1 MSNDADPL
9 QAQYDGIPVPCYTW
23 RALDGGFVLERANRE
38 AHERTGPRLRT
49 LLGRRVEEVY
59 PDRADIADDLAIA
72 LAERRTQRREME
84 HTLATTG
91 ERRRLDVSY
100 VFVPPDRV
108 MVHADDVTE
117 QRENEERLRAVI
129 ATIESG
135 LLTVSPAGR
144 VTDANPAACRILG
157 LPRERVVEDPDWRQ
171 TLGLHLADGRSWPSN
186 DPDCPGA
193 PAFYRGQEVRD
204 VELRVTRPDGDV
216 AAVTVNFQPLRS
228 GPDGDQNGLV
238 VSLTDVT
245 EARWLQ
251 ERVAHQALHDPL
263 TGLPNRLLFQ
273 ERLEQALARAVRPR
287 VVVLLIGL
295 DRFRAINDAVGHQMG
310 DELLVEAATRLHRTL
325 DVAQPLARFG
335 GDEFAVLSECEDER
349 ACAALAQRLTTAFE
363 APFTGGLRLSA
374 AIGIAIEHPGHG
386 AGELI
391 QGADAAMQRVKARGG
406 GAFEVFD
413 RAMEGRLRDRLRIED
428 GLWRA
433 IERDELRL
441 MYQPIFELDPFR
453 VVAVEALVRWQH
465 PEEGLLAPGRFLP
478 VAEQDARLISAI
490 GDWVLRRACVE
501 AALFPVGVRVS
512 VNVAARELGEDG
524 FADRIAATLAAD
536 RHRARAD
543 RARDHRDDPDGGR
556 RRDAGR
562 ARAARAA
569 RPAGPPRRL
578 RHRLLEPHPA
588 RAAAAVRH
596 QARPRLRRPRHRRA
610 RPPDHRGG
618 VVDRPRRRA
627 RRRRRGR
634 RDRGAAR
641 AAARRRLP
649 LRAGLPARATLAAR
663 AVGRTAY
670 LTSPV
675 SERYSFATSAGSFL
689 SRSTRASSS
698 CIASSVSGFCS
709 ASIVVARSAPAF

>member
-1 MSNDADPL
+1 MTHESDPL

-23 RALDGGFVLERANRE
+23 LAQDGGLVLERANRE
-38 AHERTGPRLRT
+38 AHERMGPSLRT
-49 LLGRRVEEVY
+49 LLGRRVEDVF
-59 PDRADIADDLAIA
+59 PDRPDIGRDLATA
-72 LAERRTQRREME
+72 LAERRTVRREME

-135 LLTVSPAGR
+135 LLTVEPERAGDRRQPRRLPDPRPHPRPGGGGPGLAPDARPAPRRRPASGRATTPTAPARRRSTAATRCATSNCASPAPTATSSR
-144 VTDANPAACRILG
+144 SRSTSSRCAAARTG
-157 LPRERVVEDPDWRQ
+157 E
-171 TLGLHLADGRSWPSN
+171 
-186 DPDCPGA
+186 
-193 PAFYRGQEVRD
+193 
-204 VELRVTRPDGDV
+204 
-216 AAVTVNFQPLRS
+216 
-228 GPDGDQNGLV
+228 QNGLV

-273 ERLEQALARAVRPR
+273 ERLEQALARAVRQR

-295 DRFRAINDAVGHQMG
+295 DRFRAINDAAGHQMG
-310 DELLVEAATRLHRTL
+310 DELLVEAATRLHQVL

-335 GDEFAVLSECEDER
+335 GDEFAVLAECEDER
-349 ACAALAQRLTTAFE
+349 AGAALAQRLGDVFE
-363 APFTGGLRLSA
+363 APFTGALRMTAS
-374 AIGIAIEHPGHG
+374 IGIAIEHSGHS

-413 RAMEGRLRDRLRIED
+413 RAMEGRLRDRLRIEE

-441 MYQPIFELDPFR
+441 MYQPILELDPLR

-501 AALFPVGVRVS
+501 AAQFPVGVRVS
-512 VNVAARELGEDG
+512 VNVAARELGDPE
-524 FADRIAATLAAD
+524 FADRIAGTLARTGTAPGRIALEITETTLMEGGDAALSGLERLAQLGLQVYLDDFGTGYSSLTRLARLPLSGIKLD
-536 RHRARAD
+536 RGFVARATGERD
-543 RARDHRDDPDGGR
+543 RRIIE
-556 RRDAGR
+556 
-562 ARAARAA
+562 AASE
-569 RPAGPPRRL
+569 
-578 RHRLLEPHPA
+578 H
-588 RAAAAVRH
+588 
-596 QARPRLRRPRHRRA
+596 
-610 RPPDHRGG
+610 
-618 VVDRPRRRA
+618 RPRRRA
-627 RRRRRGR
+627 RRGRRGR

-649 LRAGLPARATLAAR
+649 LRAGLPARATRAAR
-663 AVGRTAY
+663 AVGRA
-670 LTSPV
+670 
-675 SERYSFATSAGSFL
+675 AG
-689 SRSTRASSS
+689 RARP
-698 CIASSVSGFCS
+698 G
-709 ASIVVARSAPAF
+709 